1 MDKIEKFKET
11 VIHHGEYNDRLYIL
25 KFPEEGD
32 KSLVKEITRKA
43 LKNNYSKVIAKVPK
57 SKLLLFLSTGYK
69 LETTIPRYYNGVEDC
84 CFVSRFLKMER
95 AVFDP
100 EPLEKFE
107 QVLHDYKY
115 TDQKTTQGGFVI
127 RELQEEDAKEM
138 TEVYKVV
145 FATYPFPIFDE
156 NYLIETMRSHIY
168 YVGAF
173 HKNKL
178 IGIAS
183 SEMDKA
189 SQSAE
194 MTDFAM
200 LPEARGHGLSKVL
213 LHTMEQNMKEQNMK
227 TLYTIARLNSIP
239 MNKTFLSAGYN
250 YAGTLINNTNI
261 AGGIESMNVLYKF
274 LSYEG

>member
-138 TEVYKVV
+138 SEVYKVV

-213 LHTMEQNMKEQNMK
+213 LHTMEQKMKKQNMK